1 MTNKYTVFAVVI
13 LLLSGCATVSES
25 AQVKVNPLS
34 ANGAQWTVTGK
45 AETGM
50 LYDDVTLYVN
60 GTMAASGRLGP
71 AQSDHHNVHIA
82 GSYDHHI
89 ILGVCSRSDS
99 DPVTYHC
106 DLSVDGASAGTVTWK
121 ADE

>member
-1 MTNKYTVFAVVI
+1 M
-13 LLLSGCATVSES
+13 LLSGCATVSES
-25 AQVKVNPLS
+25 AQVTVSPLS
-34 ANGAQWTVTGK
+34 ANGDQWTVSGK

-60 GTMAASGRLGP
+60 GTVAATGRLGP

-89 ILGVCSRSDS
+89 ILGVCSRNDG

-106 DLSVDGASAGTVTWK
+106 DVSVDGSSTGTLNWK